1 MNPSADLA
9 AARRTP
15 GASARLVRTRS
26 LRPASPQVEP
36 PKPASARLPVPVSE
50 PVLPA
55 PIPDSCRPTAQ
66 GLSILGISLLLIS
79 TPFWQEHTVG
89 HYGGL
94 VLLVAFG
101 MSWFFARFQVRFA
114 KAQWIPS
121 TSCHAGALV
130 SVGARLSA
138 EKNLNTITLV
148 APDPAHGNEP
158 FTVCNVPNLT
168 AGQIGAAWNVRFP
181 QRGAVE
187 LPPLMVESAF
197 PFGLWKARK
206 KAGKGASILVYPALG
221 IASEQLERMID
232 HWREEGRSIARS
244 GLEEVS
250 HLRPYRLG
258 DSPRLIHWH
267 ASARQGDLVVRHL
280 LESERDRIE
289 ILLDLRTKNQHS
301 RRLERLLSAVATII
315 DRLLERGWMVSLHG
329 ATTALQPIDGNRP
342 ALMGALALTQAHKP
356 GPFIAPPA
364 LMARH
369 GFWLVCTLDDTL
381 TLDEPN
387 CRLVRLTDLDTWI
400 QPGRPT

>member
-1 MNPSADLA
+1 MNPSAELA
-9 AARRTP
+9 ASGRRP

-26 LRPASPQVEP
+26 LRPAMPQAELP
-36 PKPASARLPVPVSE
+36 RPASARLPIPLPE
-50 PVLPA
+50 PVVPA

-66 GLSILGISLLLIS
+66 GISILGIALLLIS
-79 TPFWQEHTVG
+79 TPFWQEKTVA

-94 VLLVAFG
+94 VLLLAFG
-101 MSWFFARFQVRFA
+101 MSWIFARFQVRWA
-114 KAQWIPS
+114 RAQWIPS

-138 EKNLNTITLV
+138 EKELNTITLV
-148 APDPAHGNEP
+148 APDPAHNHEP
-158 FTVCNVPNLT
+158 FAVCNVPNLRS
-168 AGQIGAAWNVRFP
+168 GQVSAAWNVRFP

-187 LPPLMVESAF
+187 LPPLMVESMF

-206 KAGKGASILVYPALG
+206 KAGKGANILVYPALG
-221 IASEQLERMID
+221 IASEHLERMID

-244 GLEEVS
+244 GLEEIS

-258 DSPRLIHWH
+258 DSPRLIHWR
-267 ASARQGDLVVRHL
+267 ATARHGDLVVRHL

-289 ILLDLRTKNQHS
+289 ILLDLRSRNQQS

-329 ATTALQPIDGNRP
+329 ATTAAEPIEGNRP
-342 ALMGALALTQAHKP
+342 ALMGALALTQAHRP
-356 GPFIAPPA
+356 GPFLAPPA
-364 LMARH
+364 LLARQ
-369 GFWLVCTLDDTL
+369 GFWLVCTLDDAV

-387 CRLVRLTDLDTWI
+387 CRLVRLSDLDTWI
-400 QPGRPT
+400 QPGRPA